1 MKVNIDEYDLIHYC
15 YVCKQETSQPRV
27 IISMSMDRDV
37 NGEIHLHKKIGLEHH
52 GSSMLPD
59 RKDNFRTRTFAIEDE
74 TQDYETCAKIV
85 MDYVDR
91 EYKITFL
98 KLG

>member
-15 YVCKQETSQPRV
+15 YVCRQEAAQPRV
-27 IISMSMDRDV
+27 ILSMSMDRDV
-37 NGEIHLHKKIGLEHH
+37 NGEIHLHKKMGLEHH
-52 GSSMLPD
+52 GGSMLPD
-59 RKDNFRTRTFAIEDE
+59 RKDNFRTRTFEIEDD

-91 EYKITFL
+91 GYKITFL